1 VWLSSG
7 LLNGH
12 PSTSFRAWSRKE
24 LVYSRRGDNA
34 MGIFDKAKDVLSGQ
48 QDKVDAGVEKAGDVV
63 DEKTGDKYTE
73 HVDQGQE
80 LAKDRLRDLTG
91 DQPEPPA

>member
-1 VWLSSG
+1 
-7 LLNGH
+7 
-12 PSTSFRAWSRKE
+12 
-24 LVYSRRGDNA
+24 
-34 MGIFDKAKDVLSGQ
+34 MGIFDKAKDALSGQ

-80 LAKDRLRDLTG
+80 MAKDRLRDRTG